1 MARIMLEPPP
11 PLAKWRTDA
20 APALDAICQAARA
33 PARAGPPRRRRR
45 RLRLPEWFV
54 PLITGGAALI
64 AVAYVLAFF
73 YSYLVQQRVLRP
85 ELTAVEEQ
93 RRLVEGQRLADAL
106 ARLRATPDDADAR
119 RDLDAWLDGAG
130 GRRTDLPP
138 EVNLGLGQYLIL
150 ARDPPRWD
158 SGLRRLRLGTPGPL
172 RQAAEEDLAAAAGDA
187 RAKLRSGD
195 TWWALAAPEPER
207 SRY

>member
-1 MARIMLEPPP
+1 PEADEDDGPPTYAIAGPDDAPLDETDPESLFREMAARQDR
-11 PLAKWRTDA
+11 A
-20 APALDAICQAARA
+20 AARA
-33 PARAGPPRRRRR
+33 PARVGPPRRRRR

-106 ARLRATPDDADAR
+106 ARLRTTPDDADAR
-119 RDLDAWLDGAG
+119 RDLDAWLDG
-130 GRRTDLPP
+130 
-138 EVNLGLGQYLIL
+138 
-150 ARDPPRWD
+150 
-158 SGLRRLRLGTPGPL
+158 
-172 RQAAEEDLAAAAGDA
+172 
-187 RAKLRSGD
+187 
-195 TWWALAAPEPER
+195 
-207 SRY
+207 